1 VGYSN
6 PEFDRLLEIAGRE
19 RDLNTRLQV
28 LRKADALFR
37 EDAPVWF
44 FNYNKA
50 VIAHQPW
57 VHGIKPVAVEIMY
70 QNMADVWVDE
80 SSPRARE
87 K

>member
-1 VGYSN
+1 
-6 PEFDRLLEIAGRE
+6 
-19 RDLNTRLQV
+19 
-28 LRKADALFR
+28 LRQADALFR

-50 VIAHQPW
+50 VVAHQPW

-70 QNMADVWVDE
+70 QEMADVWVDE
-80 SSPRARE
+80 SSPRAKE